1 MDEFLQQ
8 ARQEQEKNYFLPSDV
23 PVRNNHLGYKPR
35 HLGGF
40 GLFGALFFVLTV
52 LYLQIHFVDTND
64 FIDTVTSL
72 VFAETKEDINSSR
85 FTGWTVEKEEEVIVE
100 PEKIELE
107 KLDKVNYDAK
117 VLSLANGDVSGKWP
131 VLNLPDPSSQPIL
144 PFKRVV
150 AYYGNLYSKQMGIL
164 GELPEDQM
172 LAKLDTEVEK
182 WKVADPTTP
191 VVPALH
197 YIAMVAQADAGKSGL
212 YRAQMPDAQ
221 IDKVLAMAEKRD
233 AIVFIDIQV
242 SLSTIQKELPK
253 FEKYLLMP
261 QVHLGIDPEFS
272 MKDGSKPGKKIGTYD
287 AADINYT
294 INYLSKL
301 VKENNLPPKILIVHR
316 FTRPMVTNYAQI
328 KPTPEVQVVINMDGW
343 GPKEQKK
350 GTYKN
355 FIFPE
360 PVQFTGFKLFYKND
374 TQTGTPVLS
383 PEELLKLTPKPIY
396 IQYQ

>member
-8 ARQEQEKNYFLPSDV
+8 AKTEQEKQYFMSSEVPRTSSD
-23 PVRNNHLGYKPR
+23 NKGYKPH

-40 GLFGALFFVLTV
+40 GIFGAFIFVATAF
-52 LYLQIHFVDTND
+52 YLQVHFND
-64 FIDTVTSL
+64 LDDVIETGKQVF
-72 VFAETKEDINSSR
+72 VFAES
-85 FTGWTVEKEEEVIVE
+85 EKEGTSSQDDVVAPIPE

-117 VLSLANGDVSGKWP
+117 VLALANGDTTGKWP

-144 PFKRVV
+144 PFKRVI

-242 SLSTIQKELPK
+242 ALSTIQKELPK

-261 QVHLGIDPEFS
+261 NVHLGIDPEFS
-272 MKDGSKPGKKIGTYD
+272 MKDGSRPGKKIGTYD

-294 INYLSKL
+294 INYLSDL
-301 VKENNLPPKILIVHR
+301 VKNNNLPPKILIVHR

-328 KPTPEVQVVINMDGW
+328 KPTPEVQVVMNMDGW

-350 GTYKN
+350 GTYKS

-374 TQTGTPVLS
+374 TKTGTPLLS
-383 PEELLKLTPKPIY
+383 PEELLQLTPKPIY